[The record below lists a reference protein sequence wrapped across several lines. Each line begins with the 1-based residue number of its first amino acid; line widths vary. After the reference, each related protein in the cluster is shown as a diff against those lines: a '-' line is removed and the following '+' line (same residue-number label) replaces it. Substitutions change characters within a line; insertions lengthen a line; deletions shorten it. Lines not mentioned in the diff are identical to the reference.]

1 MATQKHIDTDTLDS
15 WWYQQDFNTIE
26 KITGFKKTDFPLEN
40 GSDDFVEACENF
52 SEKLSYEDKLSHY
65 NEFN

>member
-26 KITGFKKTDFPLEN
+26 KITGFKVTDFPLEN
-40 GSDDFVEACENF
+40 GSDDFVEACDKFWENLTRG
-52 SEKLSYEDKLSHY
+52 EKLSYY